1 MYSRFDKPVLSMRG
15 VSKQFAG
22 VYALK
27 NVDFEIYT
35 AEVLALI
42 GENGAGKSTL
52 MKILGGI
59 YQPDAG
65 EIRFADKPVAIP
77 NVKSSIEL
85 GIGFIHQE
93 LSVLDNLDIA
103 GNMFLGREP
112 TIGKWAKLID
122 HKKLYK
128 MAAPYLQKLGL
139 NLSPD
144 APIKELSIAQRQI
157 VEIAKALSLNACIL
171 IMDEPTS
178 SLTQSETHILFD
190 IIRNLRSSG
199 VSIIYISHRLNE
211 IQTCADRVI
220 GLRDGVNSG
229 ELTKDQITHDNIVR
243 LMVGRN
249 IKPAQRTQ
257 QRTKQGDSLKVERL
271 KTKAWPNYELSFE
284 AFSGE
289 ILGITGLVGSGRTE
303 IACTL
308 FGVDTAIDGNVYLM
322 NKRIRLNSIAD
333 AIQNRIYLVP
343 EDRRNTGL
351 VVDMSVMENLTLP
364 DLERHSH
371 CGIIRRKS
379 EIQTAQTQCSES
391 NIKASTIYM
400 HAKNLSGGNQQ
411 KIVLAKWLSLK
422 PKVML
427 LDEPTRGI
435 DIGSK
440 EEIYKLLRT
449 LSEKGIIVLLISS
462 DMEEVMSVCD
472 RVMVMH
478 EGQISGILTQ
488 NECTEEKLMNLAVG
502 KSV

>member
-1 MYSRFDKPVLSMRG
+1 M
-15 VSKQFAG
+15 
-22 VYALK
+22 
-27 NVDFEIYT
+27 
-35 AEVLALI
+35 
-42 GENGAGKSTL
+42 
-52 MKILGGI
+52 
-59 YQPDAG
+59 
-65 EIRFADKPVAIP
+65 
-77 NVKSSIEL
+77 
-85 GIGFIHQE
+85 
-93 LSVLDNLDIA
+93 
-103 GNMFLGREP
+103 
-112 TIGKWAKLID
+112 
-122 HKKLYK
+122 
-128 MAAPYLQKLGL
+128 
-139 NLSPD
+139 
-144 APIKELSIAQRQI
+144 
-157 VEIAKALSLNACIL
+157 
-171 IMDEPTS
+171 
-178 SLTQSETHILFD
+178 
-190 IIRNLRSSG
+190 
-199 VSIIYISHRLNE
+199 
-211 IQTCADRVI
+211 
-220 GLRDGVNSG
+220 
-229 ELTKDQITHDNIVR
+229 
-243 LMVGRN
+243 
-249 IKPAQRTQ
+249 
-257 QRTKQGDSLKVERL
+257 
-271 KTKAWPNYELSFE
+271 
-284 AFSGE
+284 
-289 ILGITGLVGSGRTE
+289 GSGRTE

-379 EIQTAQTQCSES
+379 EIQAAQTQCSES

-488 NECTEEKLMNLAVG
+488 NECTEEVNESCCRQISLIELLAIG
-502 KSV
+502 SW